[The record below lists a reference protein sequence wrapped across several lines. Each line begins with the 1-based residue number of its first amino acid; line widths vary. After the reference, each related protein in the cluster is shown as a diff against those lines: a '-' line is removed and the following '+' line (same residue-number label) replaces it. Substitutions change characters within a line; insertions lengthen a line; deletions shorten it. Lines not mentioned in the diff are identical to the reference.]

1 MEKFEMET
9 FVRIRSKI
17 NASNI
22 QKCHCEKQDSV
33 LAKESILK
41 ELTFDNEKWNWF
53 QFYLLWIS
61 KKNKTSM
68 G

>member
-1 MEKFEMET
+1 MKWVEKFEMET

-41 ELTFDNEKWNWF
+41 ELTFDNEK
-53 QFYLLWIS
+53 
-61 KKNKTSM
+61 
-68 G
+68 